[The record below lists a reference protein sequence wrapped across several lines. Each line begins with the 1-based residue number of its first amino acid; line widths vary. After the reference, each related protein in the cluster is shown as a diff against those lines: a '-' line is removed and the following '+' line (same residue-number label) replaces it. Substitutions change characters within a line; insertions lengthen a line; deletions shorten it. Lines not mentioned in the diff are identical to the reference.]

1 MLRSIAAVLV
11 SELRRHRLVLLLGG
25 LLLALPVL
33 ADYKTDYAKG
43 LKAAADGNWSEV
55 DAVMREVIQQSSTP
69 QARVRLYGQRFEAY
83 VPQYYLGLAAYR
95 QGDCTAAMRWFGD
108 ASAAPIISE
117 NSDLK
122 GIADEATRECRAKL
136 AAVKPPPTKPVQP
149 PPVQPPAQKPVVT
162 TPTKPVAQTPVTPTQ
177 TTPPVT
183 TVAPLNPILQG
194 LVDDYLA
201 GRFSKAATADANS
214 TPAGAARFHALLL
227 RSASRYALFELQP
240 VEAVSQK
247 SAAEADIRIAKGLQ
261 PGKSPDAAFFSPRY
275 RKFFSETR

>member
-1 MLRSIAAVLV
+1 MPVSKSRS
-11 SELRRHRLVLLLGG
+11 
-25 LLLALPVL
+25 LALVCALVVASPLL

-43 LKAAADGNWSEV
+43 MKAAADGNWAEV
-55 DAVMREVIQQSSTP
+55 DAVMRDVIQESATP

-83 VPQYYLGLAAYR
+83 VPQYYLGLAAYQ
-95 QGDCTAAMRWFGD
+95 QGDCAGALRWFGD
-108 ASAAPIISE
+108 ASAASIITGNSE
-117 NSDLK
+117 MK
-122 GIADEATRECRAKL
+122 GIADQATRECRAKQV
-136 AAVKPPPTKPVQP
+136 AVKPPPTVPVQP
-149 PPVQPPAQKPVVT
+149 PPTQPPTQKPVAT
-162 TPTKPVAQTPVTPTQ
+162 APTKPAVQTPVTPTQ
-177 TTPPVT
+177 TTPPVA
-183 TVAPLNPILQG
+183 TVAPLNPILQS

-214 TPAGAARFHALLL
+214 TPAGAVRFHALLL

-275 RKFFSETR
+275 RKLFSETR